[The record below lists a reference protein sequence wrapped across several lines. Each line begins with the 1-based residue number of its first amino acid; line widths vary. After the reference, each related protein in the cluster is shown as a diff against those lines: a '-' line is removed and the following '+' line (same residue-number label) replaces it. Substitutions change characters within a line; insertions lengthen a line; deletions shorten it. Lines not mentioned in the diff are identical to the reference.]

1 MDSVLSK
8 IYSKNKIKRYLWTLV
23 GILICA
29 VSYNLFIFPNNIVFG
44 GVGGISIIF
53 ENFTSIN
60 PSFVMLICS
69 FVFGIIGFIFL
80 SKGKVFRS
88 VLGAILFPVF
98 VELTSFLTDYI
109 TISSNDMLLIAL
121 FGGILY
127 GIGLGLIMRSGFTLG
142 GTDFL
147 TQIVSKYGK
156 LTMGTSMMIVEGT
169 IVVIGAFIFGFTN
182 FMYAVVILYL
192 ITFLVDKVILGISDK
207 KAFYII
213 TKKKKKVC
221 DFVIN
226 ELGHTITVFSAT
238 GGFSNKKVSVLFTVI
253 PTKEYYKLK
262 EGISYIDDEAFFT
275 VVDAYEVRGGE

>member
-1 MDSVLSK
+1 MDLVLSK
-8 IYSKNKIKRYLWTLV
+8 IYSKNKIKRYLWTLL

-29 VSYNLFIFPNNIVFG
+29 ISYNLFIFPNDIVFG
-44 GVGGISIIF
+44 GVGGISIIV
-53 ENFTSIN
+53 ENFIDIN
-60 PSFVMLICS
+60 PSIVMLFCS
-69 FVFGIIGFIFL
+69 FVFGVVGFIFL

-88 VLGAILFPVF
+88 VLGALLFPIF
-98 VELTSFLTDYI
+98 VEITSFITEYI
-109 TISSNDMLLIAL
+109 VIDSDDLLLMSL

-147 TQIVSKYGK
+147 TQIISKYGK
-156 LTMGTSMMIVEGT
+156 CTMGTAMLFVEGSV
-169 IVVIGAFIFGFTN
+169 VVIGAFIFGFTN
-182 FMYAVVILYL
+182 FMYAIVILYL

-213 TKKKKKVC
+213 TKKKNEVC
-221 DFVIN
+221 DFVIK

-262 EGISYIDDEAFFT
+262 EGISLIDDEAFFT

>member
-60 PSFVMLICS
+60 PSLVMLICS

-98 VELTSFLTDYI
+98 VEITSFLTDYI

>member
-60 PSFVMLICS
+60 PSIIMLCFS
-69 FVFGIIGFIFL
+69 FVFGVIGFIFL

>member
-60 PSFVMLICS
+60 PSIIMLCFS
-69 FVFGIIGFIFL
+69 FVFGVIGFIFL

-238 GGFSNKKVSVLFTVI
+238 GGFYNKKVSVLFTVI

>member
-60 PSFVMLICS
+60 PSIIMLCFS
-69 FVFGIIGFIFL
+69 FVFGVIGFIFL

-109 TISSNDMLLIAL
+109 TISSIDMLLIAL

>member
-60 PSFVMLICS
+60 PSIIMLCFS

>member
-1 MDSVLSK
+1 VDSVLSK

-60 PSFVMLICS
+60 PSLVMLICS

>member
-60 PSFVMLICS
+60 PSLVMLICS
-69 FVFGIIGFIFL
+69 FVFGIIVFIFL

>member
-60 PSFVMLICS
+60 PSIIMLCFS
-69 FVFGIIGFIFL
+69 FVFGVIGFIFL

-262 EGISYIDDEAFFT
+262 EGISYIDDEVFFT